1 VAILHVDD
9 QEAIRE
15 IVRRALEAC
24 GLAVVSADGV
34 RSAERALMER
44 DDLTGALLDVRL
56 RDGSGLEVYRWI
68 AQHRPALASR
78 VAFVTGS
85 ADTEVVGPLV
95 TLGCRVIRKPFEL
108 ADLWRLTAE
117 WETAV
122 ASGPFAQAPR
132 G

>member
-34 RSAERALMER
+34 RSAERALM
-44 DDLTGALLDVRL
+44 V

-68 AQHRPALASR
+68 AQHRPALATR